1 MQAIHCILCAKID
14 RKLLFPKKN
23 QLIARGTPG
32 HHNMKGKI
40 NLVNAA
46 DR

>member
-1 MQAIHCILCAKID
+1 MQAIHCILGANIG
-14 RKLLFPKKN
+14 RKPLFPKWN
-23 QLIARGTPG
+23 QLIAHETPG